1 MSKEII
7 KVESFS
13 VKCRWCLEDFQRG
26 DNPVTIDGAKEKL
39 FYDLTKIEVKAL
51 ILLIEILLTSCV
63 HFTIL
68 ACGIASF
75 IIANLSAM

>member
-1 MSKEII
+1 MSNEEI

-13 VKCRWCLEDFQRG
+13 GKCRWCLEDLQCG
-26 DNPVTIDGAKEKL
+26 DNPVHIDGAKEKL

-51 ILLIEILLTSCV
+51 ILLIEILTSCV